1 MVHDLPTKLMNHV
14 MILLKRA
21 PQNLRS
27 HMRIMHAFV
36 GDFVMSPK
44 QNFVIKGIIFSVDNE
59 TRMCKPLFF
68 NPFVL

>member
-1 MVHDLPTKLMNHV
+1 MVNDLLTKLMNHV

-21 PQNLRS
+21 PQNLRTN
-27 HMRIMHAFV
+27 MRIIHASV
-36 GDFVMSPK
+36 DFVMSPK

-68 NPFVL
+68 NPIVL